1 MPNPFSAGDDSPVR
15 VPAWRRYIGFWGN
28 RVDADVE
35 DELEFHLEMRI
46 RDYVAR
52 GLSETDACAA
62 AKQRLGNLRR
72 ARAECVTIG
81 HRRQRRMT
89 RSQIVETLMQD
100 LKFALRTL
108 GRQKAWT
115 AVATLTLAL
124 GIGANTAVFSVVND
138 LLLDPLRYPHT
149 DRLVLISRVNTQ
161 SGFQVTPTRKL
172 RDAWANARSFESLQG
187 YRTEDATLIGGSEP
201 RASHAAM
208 IEPSFFAF
216 AGARVIAGRAFLNDE
231 AKTGAAPVAVVGE
244 RFARDQF
251 NEISNALGKTIRLD
265 ATTYTIVGVIADGV
279 RVPSFSTEPSDVW
292 LPLLPSAPFFS
303 GPVIGRLKPG
313 VSREVGEQELRALAT
328 ELARTDGSI
337 KGTQFV
343 INARRPGSTGQARQ
357 SVLLLA
363 GAVSLL
369 LLIAC
374 ANVAHLLLAR
384 GAAREREIAIRAA
397 LGAGRHRII
406 RQLLTESMLLA
417 LGGCVTGLAVGF
429 LSLRLIISL
438 RPPRLSELANA
449 HIDGRV
455 LTVTIFMSA
464 LTGIAFGLTAAFHS
478 ARTGNFMILRSSIG
492 GTAGKSRQRLRSL
505 LVITEM
511 ALSVMLLIG
520 ATLLIRTVVNLH
532 RMDPGFDTANL
543 YAMPVELPTT
553 RYPNPADREAF
564 AKRMLEAARRLP
576 GVEQFTVADNV
587 PTRAGVMIGSWEAEG
602 ASSNS
607 APDRSGF
614 SSMNSVRP
622 EYFNLMKMRFVAGHT
637 FDAGSKDR
645 GEVIISQSLA
655 QQLWPNANAIGKR
668 FRLANA
674 APSSPPGAWNVVVGV
689 LTNAS
694 LMSLR
699 DERNT
704 PAIYYPSESGV
715 GFQGATLV
723 VRTVPGHSPFA
734 DLRRLSLALDPNLVP
749 PPTLR
754 VATLLTETVASQ
766 GFMMTLLTAFA
777 ALAVCLSAIGLYGV
791 IAFMVS
797 QTTREIGVRIA
808 LGATRANIVH
818 LVMRHGV
825 VLATIGLAVG
835 LAGATWGMGL
845 LRGSLYGV
853 QPTDPASFA
862 IGAVALLAVAA
873 LACLVPTRRALRVDP
888 VIAMRGD

>member
-1 MPNPFSAGDDSPVR
+1 
-15 VPAWRRYIGFWGN
+15 VPSWRRYLGFWGD

-52 GLSETDACAA
+52 GLSESDACTAA
-62 AKQRLGNLRR
+62 VKRLGDLRR
-72 ARAECVTIG
+72 ARAECLTIG

-89 RSQIVETLMQD
+89 RVQILETLMQD
-100 LKFALRTL
+100 LRFALRTL

-115 AVATLTLAL
+115 AVATVTLAL

-149 DRLVLISRVNTQ
+149 DRLLLISRVNAQ
-161 SGFQVTPTRKL
+161 SGLQLTPTRKL
-172 RDAWANARSFESLQG
+172 RDAWAKAQSFESLQG
-187 YRTEDATLIGGSEP
+187 VRTEDLTLISGTEP
-201 RASHAAM
+201 RSIHAVM

-216 AGARVIAGRAFLNDE
+216 AGARLVTGRAFREDE
-231 AKTGAAPVAVVGE
+231 AKTGAAPVVVVGE

-251 NEISNALGKTIRLD
+251 SDVSSALGKTIRLD
-265 ATTYTIVGVIADGV
+265 ATTYTIVGVVADGV
-279 RVPSFSTEPSDVW
+279 RVPAFSTQAAEVW

-303 GPVIGRLKPG
+303 GPVVGRLKPG
-313 VSREVGEQELRALAT
+313 ITKEVAEQELRAIAT
-328 ELARTDGSI
+328 ELAKSDGSI

-343 INARRPGSTGQARQ
+343 INARQPGSTGQTRQ

-384 GAAREREIAIRAA
+384 GSAREREIAIRAA

-417 LGGCVTGLAVGF
+417 LGGCIAGLAVGF
-429 LSLRLIISL
+429 LSLRLIIGL

-455 LTVTIFMSA
+455 LAVTILMSA
-464 LTGIAFGLTAAFHS
+464 ITGIAFGLTAAFHS
-478 ARTGNFMILRSSIG
+478 ARAGNFTVLRSSIG
-492 GTAGKSRQRLRSL
+492 GTAGNSRQRLRSL

-511 ALSVMLLIG
+511 ALSVMLLVG
-520 ATLLIRTVVNLH
+520 ATLLIRTVINLH

-543 YAMPVELPTT
+543 YAMPVELPTA
-553 RYPNPADREAF
+553 RYPKEADREAF
-564 AKRMLEAARRLP
+564 ATRMLEAARRLP
-576 GVEQFTVADNV
+576 GIEQVTVADNV

-602 ASSNS
+602 TAANS
-607 APDRSGF
+607 APDRGGF

-622 EYFNLMKMRFVAGHT
+622 EYFELMKMRFIAGHT
-637 FDAGSKDR
+637 FDAGSKER

-655 QQLWPNANAIGKR
+655 QQLWPNANAIGRR

-674 APSSPPGAWNVVVGV
+674 APGSPPAAWNVVIGV
-689 LTNAS
+689 MANAS

-704 PAIYYPSESGV
+704 PAIYYPSQTGV

-723 VRTVPGHSPFA
+723 VRTIPGHSPFA

-749 PPTLR
+749 PQALR
-754 VATLLTETVASQ
+754 MATLLNETVASQ

-808 LGATRANIVH
+808 LGATRANIVQ

-825 VLATIGLAVG
+825 ALATIGLAVG
-835 LAGATWGMGL
+835 LAGASWGMGL

-862 IGAVALLAVAA
+862 IGAVALLSVAA